1 MKEENLTYF
10 FEPLASSRRDNP
22 YQQNIIDF
30 FHAGKKIV
38 VAPVSNK
45 VGKTAVSSNII
56 ISWCLGYEPWS
67 RVPRGTIDA
76 VEIDG
81 EFFRASSLGKSPPV
95 RIRVTGEDWTHSIG
109 QTIIPELIKWA
120 PRGAYTT
127 RKNSQGVEYL
137 WKWHNGSTI
146 EIMCIRPDQ
155 RVLMGDLTEKPIK
168 DVSVGDV
175 VVCSDGLTTVTKIHT
190 SHSEAFYRITT
201 RLGSEIVCTYK
212 HPILTEDG
220 WKRAIDIRKGDVL
233 IKPEIDY
240 ERDFEI
246 EDWKLVV
253 LGILIGD
260 GHIGEKEVRW
270 TCYSSALVAW
280 VEGMLP
286 DNLKIH
292 PVSKHPGE
300 YAITQR
306 VSRNNS
312 PVISLLRESG
322 LLGKKSADKF
332 IPDLIFKLSKRQK
345 GLFLKA
351 LFSTDGTFTP
361 AGHQITYSSRSEKL
375 VEDVK
380 KLLRHIGVTSQAAQ
394 YYRTSHFDG
403 YDCSGFVHVCRF
415 GSRESILNFAEYA
428 GFIGKNNSWEDFV
441 SVYKS
446 RFPAKYPKKNV
457 VTLIEIIDGGDC
469 LDLTVSSESHNYIVD
484 GMIVH
489 NTHDQDVKLFES
501 WLGDGWWPDEP
512 PPYPIWSAMA
522 RGLFMTGGK
531 VLMPTT
537 PLKEAWV
544 LDELVLSGRPDVGV
558 IDDVNV
564 WDNSMLYDHDMEELK
579 KVSLGDDDIE
589 AYFKESMKSKQGPT
603 VLKAML
609 IKIHGEIE
617 GDVIWGDLIPNLYIE
632 RFVQDIADEDRM
644 PRLFGQFKSLV
655 GRVVK
660 EYDPDIHDVE
670 PFDIP
675 TDWPVVAGIDFHL
688 EKPHAIS
695 YYTINPSSM
704 EYVIDE
710 VFENMSSEDIADDII
725 RKKRKNTWRLEMAF
739 IDPLSKGDLGFMKNR
754 MTNQGNMENS
764 FTIIRNKLSKHGII
778 LEVGSKDKVSGIDN
792 IRRKFKGP
800 NGLPTLFFFDH
811 CNMHRHQMMRWVF
824 DDKGK
829 PKKENDDFP
838 ENLYRWTN
846 FGIKYTDPIE
856 MNREPKYMEM
866 GIV

>member
-1 MKEENLTYF
+1 MREENLTYF

-56 ISWCLGYEPWS
+56 ISWCMGYEPWS
-67 RVPRGTIDA
+67 RVPRGTTDA
-76 VEIDG
+76 VEVDG

-120 PRGAYTT
+120 PKGAYTT

-146 EIMCIRPDQ
+146 EIM
-155 RVLMGDLTEKPIK
+155 
-168 DVSVGDV
+168 
-175 VVCSDGLTTVTKIHT
+175 
-190 SHSEAFYRITT
+190 
-201 RLGSEIVCTYK
+201 
-212 HPILTEDG
+212 
-220 WKRAIDIRKGDVL
+220 
-233 IKPEIDY
+233 
-240 ERDFEI
+240 
-246 EDWKLVV
+246 
-253 LGILIGD
+253 
-260 GHIGEKEVRW
+260 
-270 TCYSSALVAW
+270 
-280 VEGMLP
+280 
-286 DNLKIH
+286 
-292 PVSKHPGE
+292 
-300 YAITQR
+300 
-306 VSRNNS
+306 
-312 PVISLLRESG
+312 
-322 LLGKKSADKF
+322 
-332 IPDLIFKLSKRQK
+332 
-345 GLFLKA
+345 
-351 LFSTDGTFTP
+351 
-361 AGHQITYSSRSEKL
+361 
-375 VEDVK
+375 
-380 KLLRHIGVTSQAAQ
+380 
-394 YYRTSHFDG
+394 
-403 YDCSGFVHVCRF
+403 
-415 GSRESILNFAEYA
+415 
-428 GFIGKNNSWEDFV
+428 
-441 SVYKS
+441 
-446 RFPAKYPKKNV
+446 
-457 VTLIEIIDGGDC
+457 
-469 LDLTVSSESHNYIVD
+469 
-484 GMIVH
+484 
-489 NTHDQDVKLFES
+489 THDQDVKLFES

-564 WDNSMLYDHDMEELK
+564 WDNPMLYDHDTEELK
-579 KVSLGDDDIE
+579 KTGLSDDNIE

-609 IKIHGEIE
+609 IEIHGEIE

-670 PFDIP
+670 PFKIP

-725 RKKRKNTWRLEMAF
+725 RKKHKNGWRLEMAF

-800 NGLPTLFFFDH
+800 NGLPTLFFFDT

-829 PKKENDDFP
+829 PRKVDDDFP

-856 MNREPKYMEM
+856 MNRAPQYMEM